1 MDNLNEIL
9 KESGLTGK
17 ELSGLLGLTY
27 GSYRSSLSDGRR
39 KRFPK
44 WAKAFMIGFELGR
57 DNTEKK
63 SDPSG
68 VGNYELRAG
77 RADSDADGRDSMFD
91 CEECVY
97 EVLKGGECIVM
108 IPCPEHIGGFN
119 ECFKKK

>member
-1 MDNLNEIL
+1 MDNFNDIL

-44 WAKAFMIGFELGR
+44 WAKAFMIGFELGK
-57 DNTEKK
+57 NSSEKK

-68 VGNYELRAG
+68 NVDSVVGRKCA
-77 RADSDADGRDSMFD
+77 
-91 CEECVY
+91 ECTY
-97 EVLKGGECIVM
+97 EVLRGGEFIVVVQ
-108 IPCPEHIGGFN
+108 CPKHIGGFSS
-119 ECFKKK
+119 E